1 MKTRCFRLCS
11 ALLIAATAHGA
22 IAATCTWTGTGADNK
37 WSTPANWNACA
48 GAHVVPVNGDSLIF
62 PNGAAQLANDNDL
75 VKLMVGQLQING
87 LNYAING
94 NSIGVSLGISASVP
108 AGGLADLGPI
118 FGPGVVLED
127 AAQTFQCTGA
137 KTLKLT
143 GNVNFN
149 GQALTVTGT
158 CNTNLAGNVIGNGSL
173 TKQGTGTLFLRG
185 SANTYTGPTTIENGA
200 VVVAD
205 DSALGAAGT
214 GNGTTVNSGA
224 SLYLDANADL
234 TISEAISLNGDGF
247 NSAGALIGSNG
258 GHTLLGDI
266 TLAGDAT
273 IAVASAADDLTL
285 IGDIAGAF
293 TLTKSGP
300 GTLVLENTT
309 GAYLEGVDGALEV
322 NGVTTSYVVVLNTGV
337 LAGTGVCGHLGPYS
351 RVLPGRLG
359 STSPGTLSA
368 TGDLTWTGG
377 AVLGFRLGANSA
389 LSDHIAVAGSLKDN
403 NHSTNAFEFRD
414 ASNPPVAG
422 VTYTLLSFGTNADF
436 TVGDFTFSYIGTGAG
451 ASMTG
456 TFGLNPTT
464 LTFTP
469 TVVISDLIFHDNLD

>member
-1 MKTRCFRLCS
+1 MKTRRVRLCS
-11 ALLIAATAHGA
+11 ALLIAVTAHGA

-48 GAHVVPVNGDSLIF
+48 GAHTVPVNGDSLTF
-62 PNGAAQLANDNDL
+62 PNGAGQLANNNDL

-87 LNYAING
+87 LNYAISG
-94 NSIGVSLGISASVP
+94 NSIGVSLGISANVP
-108 AGGLADLGPI
+108 AGGLADAAPS

-137 KTLKLT
+137 KTLRLT
-143 GNVNFN
+143 GNVNLN

-158 CNTNLAGNVIGNGSL
+158 CNTSLSGNVIGSGSL
-173 TKQGTGTLFLRG
+173 TKQGTGTLFLQG
-185 SANTYTGPTTIENGA
+185 SANTYTGPTSIENGI
-200 VVVAD
+200 VTVTD
-205 DSALGAAGT
+205 DSALGATGT
-214 GNGTTVNSGA
+214 GNETTVNTGA
-224 SLYLDANADL
+224 SLSLSNVNL
-234 TISEAISLNGDGF
+234 TISEDLSLNGDGF
-247 NSAGALIGSNG
+247 SSAGALVSSNG
-258 GHTLLGDI
+258 GHSLLGDI
-266 TLAGDAT
+266 TLAGDTT
-273 IAVASAADDLTL
+273 IAVTSAAANDLTV

-309 GAYLEGVDGALEV
+309 SAFLEGVDGALEV
-322 NGVTTSYVVVLNTGV
+322 DGVTTSYVVVLNTGV

-377 AVLGFRLGANSA
+377 AVLGFRLGASSA

-422 VTYTLLSFGTNADF
+422 VTYTLLSFGSNADF
-436 TVGDFTFSYIGTGAG
+436 AVGDFTFSYIGTGAG

-456 TFGLNPTT
+456 TFGLNSTT

-469 TVVISDLIFHDNLD
+469 TVVTSDLVFHDNLD